1 MMNNKKKSCTLWLC
15 ILIGLLATDLI
26 VMLAN
31 RIFNFLSDD
40 WVRTCGGCA
49 LCLIAA
55 VSFTVV
61 NIRKA
66 DQES

>member
-1 MMNNKKKSCTLWLC
+1 MKNNKKKSCTLWLC

-31 RIFNFLSDD
+31 WIFNFLSDD

-66 DQES
+66 RES

>member
-1 MMNNKKKSCTLWLC
+1 MKNNEKKSCTLWLC

-31 RIFNFLSDD
+31 WAFGHFLSDD

-66 DQES
+66 NES

>member
-1 MMNNKKKSCTLWLC
+1 MKNNEKKSCTLWLC

-31 RIFNFLSDD
+31 WIFNFLSDD
-40 WVRTCGGCA
+40 WVRTCGACA

-66 DQES
+66 RES

>member
-1 MMNNKKKSCTLWLC
+1 MKNNEKKSCTLWLC

-26 VMLAN
+26 FMLAN
-31 RIFNFLSDD
+31 CTFKFLSDD

-61 NIRKA
+61 NICKA